1 MTMDVYSPT
10 DQFQIVDELRFRTYT
25 LSQLRRLL
33 AEVPELDLVDVFDF
47 RYSLDEPTIMDA
59 ATQDVVL
66 ILRRR

>member
-1 MTMDVYSPT
+1 MTLTTTLLLLFPAIGQADSAPT
-10 DQFQIVDELRFRTYT
+10 RY
-25 LSQLRRLL
+25 
-33 AEVPELDLVDVFDF
+33 VPKEGDF